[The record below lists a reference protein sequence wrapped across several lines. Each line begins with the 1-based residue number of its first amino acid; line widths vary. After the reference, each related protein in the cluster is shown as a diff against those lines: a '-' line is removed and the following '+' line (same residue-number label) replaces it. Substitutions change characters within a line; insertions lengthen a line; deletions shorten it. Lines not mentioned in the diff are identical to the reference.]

1 MFELFKQ
8 KAEAING
15 EVYFFKSKAEALDF
29 IKDFIRQNTAGLKSK
44 SVVWCD
50 SPFLEGVDKDALT
63 EELPQ
68 IEFNIDLNSASS
80 AKIGINQVDYGVAET
95 GSIVEISDD
104 VKKRLCSTLPEIHIA
119 ILPMSRIEPDLESV
133 MKKIDMSK
141 IPYLTVISGPS
152 RTADIERV
160 LTIGVHGPERLI
172 IVCID
177 NF

>member
-1 MFELFKQ
+1 MFELFKK

-15 EVYFFKSKAEALDF
+15 EVHFFKSKAEALDF
-29 IKDFIRQNTAGLKSK
+29 IKDFIRQNTSNQSSK
-44 SVVWCD
+44 SVIWCD
-50 SPFLEGVDKDALT
+50 SPFLEGVDKDTLT
-63 EELPQ
+63 KEIPQ

-80 AKIGINQVDYGVAET
+80 AKIGINQVDYAVAET
-95 GSIVEISDD
+95 GSLIEISDN

-119 ILPMSRIEPDLESV
+119 ILPLSKIEPDLESV
-133 MKKIDMSK
+133 MKKIEIDK

-172 IVCID
+172 IVCVD

>member
-1 MFELFKQ
+1 MFELFKK

-15 EVYFFKSKAEALDF
+15 EVHFFKSKAEALEF
-29 IKDFIRQNTAGLKSK
+29 IKDFIRQNTPGQSSK
-44 SVVWCD
+44 SVVWYD
-50 SPFLEGVDKDALT
+50 SPFLEGVDKDALIR
-63 EELPQ
+63 EIPQ

-80 AKIGINQVDYGVAET
+80 ATIGINQVDYGVAET
-95 GSIVEISDD
+95 GSIVEISEQ

-119 ILPMSRIEPDLESV
+119 ILPINKIEPDLESV
-133 MKKIDMSK
+133 MKKIEINK

-172 IVCID
+172 ILCVD